1 MADDLIDDATT
12 QQEMKTW
19 VSKLY
24 RYLDFFYKR
33 DLQTGKTSRRAHVD
47 EFKLN
52 AFIDCEFPP
61 SAKSALKLL
70 PTDIL
75 PGNPLYLLIDGFKM
89 DAQFKTE
96 KNQDRFPIKA
106 EQDLINY
113 SLCVAGTIGEL
124 CVSLIV
130 HQCGSACTPSQLDA
144 MLDASR
150 QMGVA
155 LQYVNIARDIQV
167 DAKLGRVYLP
177 VSWLKEV
184 YLTPEM
190 IIRDPLCKETFV
202 FRERLLD
209 EAFRLWNYARPL
221 MNGLPDGGRGPMVV
235 AVENYMEIGRV
246 LRTNRGQV
254 RTVGKA
260 TVPVSRRLWVS
271 IKALM
276 SA

>member
-1 MADDLIDDATT
+1 MADDLIDDATS
-12 QQEMKTW
+12 QEEMMTW
-19 VSKLY
+19 VNKLDQ
-24 RYLDFFYKR
+24 YLDFFYIR
-33 DLQTGKTSRRAHVD
+33 DTKTGSTTTRKTVD
-47 EFKLN
+47 KTKLN
-52 AFIDCEFPP
+52 KFIETEFPP

-70 PTDIL
+70 PTDVL
-75 PGNPLYLLIDGFKM
+75 PGHPLYLLIEGFKM

-96 KNQDRFPIKA
+96 KNSDRFPIQT

-130 HQCGSACTPSQLDA
+130 HHCGSACSPRQLDA

-167 DAKLGRVYLP
+167 DAKIGRVYLP
-177 VSWLKEV
+177 KTWLKEV
-184 YLTPEM
+184 DLTPEA
-190 IIRDPLCKETFV
+190 IIESPLHPQTFK
-202 FRERLLD
+202 FRERLLA
-209 EAFRLWNYARPL
+209 EAFRRWEHARPL

-246 LRTNRGQV
+246 LRANPSRV

-260 TVPVSRRLWVS
+260 TVPVSQRVFVS
-271 IKALM
+271 LKALM